1 MFVPSFSIHAFEIKV
16 AIAFARFAISRCG
29 FIAFLP
35 VFRDNVR
42 SIRFALSYPKR
53 TDRRPLTPVDPPL
66 SSYQLFSLPSTHVS
80 VKKKTISNCAADRN
94 QFLET
99 ETISTSSPIFRSAQP
114 SKYGIL
120 LFNYAR
126 FLLASTISFFFS
138 FCKLSI
144 FFFYGSLSVR
154 YVKPVVFKFSS
165 CCSRECEFSCFC

>member
-1 MFVPSFSIHAFEIKV
+1 MFVPSFSIHTFEIKV

-80 VKKKTISNCAADRN
+80 VKKKTISNRAADRN

-126 FLLASTISFFFS
+126 FLLASTISFFF
-138 FCKLSI
+138 FLFVNCQ
-144 FFFYGSLSVR
+144 FFFFLWKFKCEVR
-154 YVKPVVFKFSS
+154 
-165 CCSRECEFSCFC
+165 

>member
-29 FIAFLP
+29 FIPFLP

-80 VKKKTISNCAADRN
+80 VKKKTISNRAADRN

-126 FLLASTISFFFS
+126 FLLQLFLSFFLF
-138 FCKLSI
+138 
-144 FFFYGSLSVR
+144 V
-154 YVKPVVFKFSS
+154 
-165 CCSRECEFSCFC
+165 

>member
-1 MFVPSFSIHAFEIKV
+1 MFVPSFSIHTFEIKV

-29 FIAFLP
+29 FIVFLP

-53 TDRRPLTPVDPPL
+53 TDRRPLTPVDLPL

-80 VKKKTISNCAADRN
+80 VKKKTISNRAADRN

-138 FCKLSI
+138 FCIRKIDSSI
-144 FFFYGSLSVR
+144 QDLVLVGALKITIFVYFLN
-154 YVKPVVFKFSS
+154 FSIS
-165 CCSRECEFSCFC
+165 QW